1 MRIFG
6 YTFAQIVKAVFTAA
20 GFVVAF
26 LTAVTPFVPER
37 YVPWVIG
44 VIGVATTVSVF
55 IAKNA
60 PAAAPPVGSYARG
73 VNGTAAAPRVGNSA
87 TGVNGG
93 EAQDPVSPV
102 TPPAVV

>member
-20 GFVVAF
+20 GFIVAF

-44 VIGVATTVSVF
+44 AIGVATTVTVF

-60 PAAAPPVGSYARG
+60 PATVP
-73 VNGTAAAPRVGNSA
+73 T
-87 TGVNGG
+87 
-93 EAQDPVSPV
+93 
-102 TPPAVV
+102 TPPAVG